1 MYQKEAHEVIKEL
14 SSDETKGLSLNQIEQ
29 SREKYGKNELESKK
43 KQSLF
48 IRFLLEFKDILII
61 ILLIAAVISLIIDP
75 KEWIE
80 SVIIFVVVIINA
92 ILGIIQESKAEK
104 SLEALKKMSSPLSKV
119 IRDGKTIQIDSK
131 DIVVGD
137 IILVEAGDFIPA
149 DARLIECSN
158 LQVDESAL
166 TGESVAVNKSSDVLE
181 DKELP
186 LGDQKNMLFSSTYV
200 TNGRG
205 KAIVCQVGM
214 QTQIGNIANMLL
226 DDKQELTP
234 LQNKLNQVGSVI
246 GLMAIAIC
254 VVVFVLEMISRVKVL
269 DAFKTAVA
277 LAVAAIPEGLA
288 TVVTIVLAIG
298 VDKMAKRKAIVKKL
312 PAVETLGSTSIVC
325 SDKTGTLT
333 QNKMSV
339 VRIYNKKSKEL
350 DELGK
355 EDIDLI
361 KYFALCC
368 DAKITIDENGNEKRI
383 GDPTETALID
393 LNNKYGEDI
402 SNIQRVKDFPFDSE
416 RKMMSVIC
424 KINGKLISI
433 TKGAPDIVINRCL
446 DNNKKDLLKENDL
459 MAQDALRVLA
469 LGIKELDKIPE
480 DLNEIEQNLHFIG
493 MVGMIDPARQEVKEA
508 IRVAA
513 QAGVRT
519 IMITGDHIVTAKA
532 IAKQLNILDE
542 SKGQIAITSEELN
555 KLSDEQLDEIVE
567 KISVYARVAPKDKVR
582 IVTAWQKKDMVV
594 AMTGD
599 GVNDSPALKKAD
611 IGCAM
616 GITGTDV
623 SKEAADMTL
632 MDDNFATIISA
643 VKQGRGIYSNVKK
656 CVKYLLSSNIG
667 EVITI
672 FLAALISAFGKDL
685 GVPLAAIHL
694 LWINLI
700 TDSLPAFGLGMEE
713 PEDSVMFEKPRPK
726 KEGFFAN
733 KLGLAIVLEGIMIGL
748 LTLTAYLIGE
758 SQSHEIGQ
766 TMAFI
771 TLSSCQLFHSFNVKS
786 DSSIFSKKTFNNKFL
801 SFAFVVGMI
810 LTIGVVYIPGVNGV
824 FALKAL
830 PIIDF
835 LICVGLSLTTVLVM
849 EIVKLI
855 KNINN
860 KKTKN

>member
-14 SSDETKGLSLNQIEQ
+14 GSDETKGLSLNQIEQ

-166 TGESVAVNKSSDVLE
+166 TGESVAVNKFSDVLE
-181 DKELP
+181 DKDLP

-254 VVVFVLEMISRVKVL
+254 VVVFVLEMISGVKVL

-555 KLSDEQLDEIVE
+555 N
-567 KISVYARVAPKDKVR
+567 R
-582 IVTAWQKKDMVV
+582 
-594 AMTGD
+594 
-599 GVNDSPALKKAD
+599 
-611 IGCAM
+611 
-616 GITGTDV
+616 
-623 SKEAADMTL
+623 
-632 MDDNFATIISA
+632 
-643 VKQGRGIYSNVKK
+643 
-656 CVKYLLSSNIG
+656 
-667 EVITI
+667 
-672 FLAALISAFGKDL
+672 
-685 GVPLAAIHL
+685 
-694 LWINLI
+694 
-700 TDSLPAFGLGMEE
+700 SL
-713 PEDSVMFEKPRPK
+713 
-726 KEGFFAN
+726 
-733 KLGLAIVLEGIMIGL
+733 
-748 LTLTAYLIGE
+748 
-758 SQSHEIGQ
+758 QSH
-766 TMAFI
+766 
-771 TLSSCQLFHSFNVKS
+771 
-786 DSSIFSKKTFNNKFL
+786 
-801 SFAFVVGMI
+801 
-810 LTIGVVYIPGVNGV
+810 P
-824 FALKAL
+824 
-830 PIIDF
+830 
-835 LICVGLSLTTVLVM
+835 
-849 EIVKLI
+849 
-855 KNINN
+855 
-860 KKTKN
+860 

>member
-1 MYQKEAHEVIKEL
+1 M
-14 SSDETKGLSLNQIEQ
+14 
-29 SREKYGKNELESKK
+29 
-43 KQSLF
+43 
-48 IRFLLEFKDILII
+48 
-61 ILLIAAVISLIIDP
+61 ISLIIDP

-254 VVVFVLEMISRVKVL
+254 VVVFVLEMISGVKVL

-402 SNIQRVKDFPFDSE
+402 SNIQRVKDFP
-416 RKMMSVIC
+416 I
-424 KINGKLISI
+424 
-433 TKGAPDIVINRCL
+433 
-446 DNNKKDLLKENDL
+446 
-459 MAQDALRVLA
+459 
-469 LGIKELDKIPE
+469 
-480 DLNEIEQNLHFIG
+480 
-493 MVGMIDPARQEVKEA
+493 
-508 IRVAA
+508 
-513 QAGVRT
+513 
-519 IMITGDHIVTAKA
+519 
-532 IAKQLNILDE
+532 
-542 SKGQIAITSEELN
+542 
-555 KLSDEQLDEIVE
+555 
-567 KISVYARVAPKDKVR
+567 
-582 IVTAWQKKDMVV
+582 
-594 AMTGD
+594 
-599 GVNDSPALKKAD
+599 
-611 IGCAM
+611 
-616 GITGTDV
+616 
-623 SKEAADMTL
+623 
-632 MDDNFATIISA
+632 
-643 VKQGRGIYSNVKK
+643 
-656 CVKYLLSSNIG
+656 
-667 EVITI
+667 
-672 FLAALISAFGKDL
+672 
-685 GVPLAAIHL
+685 
-694 LWINLI
+694 
-700 TDSLPAFGLGMEE
+700 
-713 PEDSVMFEKPRPK
+713 
-726 KEGFFAN
+726 
-733 KLGLAIVLEGIMIGL
+733 
-748 LTLTAYLIGE
+748 
-758 SQSHEIGQ
+758 
-766 TMAFI
+766 
-771 TLSSCQLFHSFNVKS
+771 
-786 DSSIFSKKTFNNKFL
+786 
-801 SFAFVVGMI
+801 
-810 LTIGVVYIPGVNGV
+810 
-824 FALKAL
+824 
-830 PIIDF
+830 
-835 LICVGLSLTTVLVM
+835 
-849 EIVKLI
+849 
-855 KNINN
+855 
-860 KKTKN
+860 

>member
-14 SSDETKGLSLNQIEQ
+14 GSDETKGLSLNQIEQ

-254 VVVFVLEMISRVKVL
+254 VVVFVFEMISGVKVL

-339 VRIYNKKSKEL
+339 VRI
-350 DELGK
+350 
-355 EDIDLI
+355 
-361 KYFALCC
+361 
-368 DAKITIDENGNEKRI
+368 
-383 GDPTETALID
+383 
-393 LNNKYGEDI
+393 
-402 SNIQRVKDFPFDSE
+402 
-416 RKMMSVIC
+416 
-424 KINGKLISI
+424 
-433 TKGAPDIVINRCL
+433 
-446 DNNKKDLLKENDL
+446 
-459 MAQDALRVLA
+459 
-469 LGIKELDKIPE
+469 
-480 DLNEIEQNLHFIG
+480 
-493 MVGMIDPARQEVKEA
+493 
-508 IRVAA
+508 
-513 QAGVRT
+513 
-519 IMITGDHIVTAKA
+519 
-532 IAKQLNILDE
+532 
-542 SKGQIAITSEELN
+542 
-555 KLSDEQLDEIVE
+555 
-567 KISVYARVAPKDKVR
+567 
-582 IVTAWQKKDMVV
+582 
-594 AMTGD
+594 
-599 GVNDSPALKKAD
+599 
-611 IGCAM
+611 
-616 GITGTDV
+616 
-623 SKEAADMTL
+623 
-632 MDDNFATIISA
+632 
-643 VKQGRGIYSNVKK
+643 
-656 CVKYLLSSNIG
+656 
-667 EVITI
+667 
-672 FLAALISAFGKDL
+672 
-685 GVPLAAIHL
+685 
-694 LWINLI
+694 
-700 TDSLPAFGLGMEE
+700 
-713 PEDSVMFEKPRPK
+713 
-726 KEGFFAN
+726 
-733 KLGLAIVLEGIMIGL
+733 
-748 LTLTAYLIGE
+748 
-758 SQSHEIGQ
+758 
-766 TMAFI
+766 
-771 TLSSCQLFHSFNVKS
+771 
-786 DSSIFSKKTFNNKFL
+786 
-801 SFAFVVGMI
+801 
-810 LTIGVVYIPGVNGV
+810 
-824 FALKAL
+824 
-830 PIIDF
+830 
-835 LICVGLSLTTVLVM
+835 
-849 EIVKLI
+849 
-855 KNINN
+855 
-860 KKTKN
+860 